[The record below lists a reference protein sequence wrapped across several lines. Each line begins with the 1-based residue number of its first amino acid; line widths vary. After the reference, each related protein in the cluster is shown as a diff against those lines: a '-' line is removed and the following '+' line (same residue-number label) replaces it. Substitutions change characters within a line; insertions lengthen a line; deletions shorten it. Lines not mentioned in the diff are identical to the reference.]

1 MILKTA
7 VLLTVVHAHRTDGSQ
22 EVIRIISA
30 RRATQQ
36 EETNMPNPCKE
47 QLEDLIVRLNPDLS
61 KQQAEE
67 ILALMNMR
75 EEDIDLSDIPEVLT
89 LPAGAVRGK
98 FYRGPMVRLTED
110 LRLYFCD
117 LSRRKGVPLNDLV
130 NETLAKAVA
139 VAEVV
144 K

>member
-1 MILKTA
+1 MLKQFSEEE
-7 VLLTVVHAHRTDGSQ
+7 LLGKPLS
-22 EVIRIISA
+22 
-30 RRATQQ
+30 
-36 EETNMPNPCKE
+36 EEQKKE
-47 QLEDLIVRLNPDLS
+47 L
-61 KQQAEE
+61 
-67 ILALMNMR
+67 LALQEMR
-75 EEDIDLSDIPEVLT
+75 EEDIDFSDIPEVLT

-98 FYRGPMVRLTED
+98 FYRGPMVFLTED
-110 LRLYFCD
+110 LRRYFCD